1 MAAKVASSPYARGG
15 APAARSRPPGPPGL
29 PLLGN
34 LLGLARDPLA
44 FYMDCAE
51 RYGDIVGMRLGGWPA
66 LLLNDPDDIESVLVK
81 QHRSFV
87 RNSFFWRHVTAVFGS
102 GLLTSEGALWQRQ
115 RRLAAPAFTGPRLT
129 RYGETMVAHTGAMLD
144 TWKVDEI
151 RDVHADMMVLT
162 LRIAAESLFGA
173 VVEEDVETIKRDGD
187 AITREIA
194 ARFTRLFVIPDIVPL
209 PGHLRYRRG
218 IRRLEAIVARILRQ
232 RRADPEAHNDLLSN
246 LMQARDETGQ
256 PMPDRQLR
264 DEVLT
269 MLLAG
274 QETTALALTWSW
286 YLIGQHP
293 EIDARLGA
301 EVEAVLGGRAP
312 TIDDLPRLR
321 YTGQVITEA
330 MRLFPPAW
338 ALGREAAVDC
348 EIGGYPVPK
357 GTTLFIC
364 PWILHRSALL
374 RRAGGVPSGAMGGLP
389 RQGPA
394 ALRLPAIRRRA
405 AHLHRQ
411 PLRPDGSEPGSGNR
425 RAALQP
431 DLAGEPARGPAAVD
445 HPSPGRRRLGEAR
458 RARRDARGS
467 ESPGGTF
474 PGIVPSARGRACQ
487 PGRHADEDRRSLR
500 ALDPDGAGR
509 PRNGGAIDRGGRT
522 LGGRHGTSRP

>member
-15 APAARSRPPGPPGL
+15 APAARSHPPGPPGL
-29 PLLGN
+29 PFLGN

-44 FYMDCAE
+44 FYTDCAE

-293 EIDARLGA
+293 EVDARLGA

-312 TIDDLPRLR
+312 TIGDLPRLR

-364 PWILHRSALL
+364 PWILHRSARFFDEPAAFRPERWEGSLA
-374 RRAGGVPSGAMGGLP
+374 RDLP
-389 RQGPA
+389 RFAYLPFGGGPRICIGNRF
-394 ALRLPAIRRRA
+394 ALMEASLVLATVAQRFSLTWQASRPVVPLPSIT
-405 AHLHRQ
+405 
-411 PLRPDGSEPGSGNR
+411 LRPDGGVWVKLAARAGTPAGANR
-425 RAALQP
+425 R
-431 DLAGEPARGPAAVD
+431 
-445 HPSPGRRRLGEAR
+445 EAR
-458 RARRDARGS
+458 FQA
-467 ESPGGTF
+467 
-474 PGIVPSARGRACQ
+474 
-487 PGRHADEDRRSLR
+487 
-500 ALDPDGAGR
+500 
-509 PRNGGAIDRGGRT
+509 
-522 LGGRHGTSRP
+522 